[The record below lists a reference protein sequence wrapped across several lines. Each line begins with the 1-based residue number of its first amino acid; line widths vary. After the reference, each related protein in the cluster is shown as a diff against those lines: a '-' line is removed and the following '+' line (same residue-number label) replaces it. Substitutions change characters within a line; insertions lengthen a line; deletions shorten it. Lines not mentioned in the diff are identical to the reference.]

1 MAEIS
6 GMDWTQHIE
15 MDYAQ
20 NIRKNPEKAKK
31 GPSKFFLVPTLS
43 FLLYVNEPVLSYFCM
58 ILYIPLLE
66 NGQAVSCRI
75 FGMLS
80 IDFQKEIT
88 K

>member
-1 MAEIS
+1 
-6 GMDWTQHIE
+6 

-20 NIRKNPEKAKK
+20 NIRKDPVKAKK
-31 GPSKFFLVPTLS
+31 DHLKKFLELTLPFLPY
-43 FLLYVNEPVLSYFCM
+43 FIEPVISYFCM